1 MARNTKLNRL
11 YGRNSILGRL
21 KENPKSIKKLLIE
34 KDIRAGDVEQIC
46 KSENIPV
53 CYVPEREFNNISGDI
68 RAQGIIAEVE
78 HFRYASFEDVLD
90 KSLENLPVILF
101 LDNLNDPQNL
111 GGILRSAACFGG
123 FAVVLPKYDS
133 VEVTDAVLR
142 VAQGGENYVPACQV
156 NNLSWAIETAKKAG
170 YWIAGAV
177 VEAGEDLT
185 GVRLNFPLGL
195 VIGSEAK
202 GIRQGLLKHLDLKL
216 TIPMQKTK
224 LSFNVSIA
232 TALFCYEVYRQRKKV
247 TKEAQE

>member
-1 MARNTKLNRL
+1 MALDTKSNRL
-11 YGRNSILGRL
+11 YGRNSCLGRL
-21 KENPKSIKKLLIE
+21 KENPKSIKRFLME
-34 KDIRAGDVEQIC
+34 KGIQAGDIEQLC

-53 CYVPEREFNNISGDI
+53 CYIPEREFNRISRDI

-78 HFRYASFEDVLD
+78 HFRYSMLEDVLD
-90 KSLENLPVILF
+90 RPLENMPVMLF

-123 FAVVLPKYDS
+123 FALVLPKYDS

-142 VAQGGENYVPACQV
+142 VAQGAENYVSVSRV
-156 NNLSWAIETAKKAG
+156 NNLSWAIQTAKKAG

-177 VEAGEDLT
+177 VEGGEDLT
-185 GVRLNFPLGL
+185 GVSLNFPLGL

-216 TIPMQKTK
+216 SIPMQKAK
-224 LSFNVSIA
+224 LSFNVSSAAAI
-232 TALFCYEVYRQRKKV
+232 FCYELYRQRKN
-247 TKEAQE
+247 T